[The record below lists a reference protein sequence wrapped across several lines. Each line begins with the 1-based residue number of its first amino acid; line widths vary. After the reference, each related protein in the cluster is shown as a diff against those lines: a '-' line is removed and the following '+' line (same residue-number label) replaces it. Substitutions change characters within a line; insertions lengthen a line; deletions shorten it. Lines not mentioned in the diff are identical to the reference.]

1 MSPPLTV
8 IICTHNPRQ
17 DYLTR
22 VIAALQQQTLA
33 PAAWN
38 LLLIDNAS
46 NQPVESWLTLDW
58 HPQARLVV
66 ETTLG
71 LTAARQRAF
80 REVQT
85 PTLVFVDDDNVL
97 SPDYLEQ
104 VIALLDRH
112 PQVGAMGGKCLPE
125 FERPPAEWFQE
136 IQIPMGLRDFGD
148 TEQLCHWGPSEPKQ
162 YPSFAP
168 IGAGLVVRKAAMQAY
183 CRALETDARHLALGR
198 TGASLTSGED
208 NDMMLTL
215 LEQGWAVG
223 YFPQISLLHLIAAR
237 RLEVD
242 YLRRMNRASCRS
254 WVQVL
259 DLHDLRPWPKIPAWT
274 LPLRQLKSYLALRPW
289 TGTAAAI
296 RWQGAC
302 GLLEGQAR
310 LS

>member
-17 DYLTR
+17 DYLIR

-33 PAAWN
+33 PTAWN

-58 HPQARLVV
+58 HPQARMVV

-80 REVQT
+80 RETQT
-85 PTLVFVDDDNVL
+85 PTMVFVDDDNVL
-97 SPDYLEQ
+97 SLDYLEQ
-104 VIALLDRH
+104 VIALLDRY

-125 FERPPAEWFQE
+125 FERPPAEWFQA
-136 IQIPMGLRDFGD
+136 IQIPMGL
-148 TEQLCHWGPSEPKQ
+148 
-162 YPSFAP
+162 
-168 IGAGLVVRKAAMQAY
+168 
-183 CRALETDARHLALGR
+183 LETDARHLALGR

-223 YFPQISLLHLIAAR
+223 YFPQLSLLHLIAAR
-237 RLEVD
+237 RLEAD